1 MQKTL
6 VNLAVAFAGE
16 SQARNRYTMYAKVAK
31 TEGYEQIAA
40 IFLET
45 ADQERAHATILFNQI
60 QALKTDN
67 EAITLEAGVPTIFGT
82 TAENLAAAVG
92 GEHYENTTMYP
103 DFAKEAEVEGLPQVA
118 AKFRMI
124 KVAEEHHEERYQK
137 LLDLV
142 KANKVLEKDEETFW
156 VCRECGYVHF
166 GKRPPEKCPACEHV
180 KGYYQVKSEN
190 Y

>member
-6 VNLAVAFAGE
+6 KNLAAAFAGE

-31 TEGYEQIAA
+31 TEGFEQISG

-45 ADQERAHATILFNQI
+45 AEQERAHAKVLFTTIQT
-60 QALKTDN
+60 LKTDN
-67 EAITLEAGVPTIFGT
+67 EAIKLETEVPTVYGT
-82 TAENLAAAVG
+82 TAENLAAAIG

-103 DFAKEAEVEGLPQVA
+103 DFAKEAEEEGLPVIA

-124 KVAEEHHEERYQK
+124 SKAEEHHEERYQK
-137 LLDLV
+137 LLELV
-142 KANKVLEKDEETFW
+142 QAGKVFDKDEEIFW

-166 GKRPPEKCPACEHV
+166 GKRPPEKCPVCDHPMA
-180 KGYYQVKSEN
+180 YYQVKAEN